1 MFKELGVRCSK
12 DEFDAA
18 LKDLAGED
26 GVLSFAEFETALRAA
41 VVAAAAAA
49 EAGAAAGAI
58 GTISKRRSGIRSES
72 RAAGAAAAPP
82 RPLTGT
88 FVIDGAVAV
97 MSPREDA
104 APGAAAVMPL
114 NAGGGGGGDDDDD
127 GGGGDGDDD
136 ESDGDDDEASKLTP
150 AQIKV
155 RAYSQL
161 AGAIILVT
169 LFSDPMCDVLG
180 ELGARL
186 QAATGLANAA
196 FYIAFVVT
204 PVISNAT
211 EIISSVIFASRK
223 TQASAVITY
232 AQLLGAA
239 AMNNSFCLA
248 IFLAIVY
255 IKQLEWNFSAEVLV
269 ILLVEAVMCAVAF
282 VQKTPIWR
290 AIIPFALYP
299 LALVTVYALER
310 AGMS

>member
-1 MFKELGVRCSK
+1 LG
-12 DEFDAA
+12 
-18 LKDLAGED
+18 G
-26 GVLSFAEFETALRAA
+26 
-41 VVAAAAAA
+41 
-49 EAGAAAGAI
+49 
-58 GTISKRRSGIRSES
+58 
-72 RAAGAAAAPP
+72 
-82 RPLTGT
+82 
-88 FVIDGAVAV
+88 
-97 MSPREDA
+97 
-104 APGAAAVMPL
+104 
-114 NAGGGGGGDDDDD
+114 GGGGGGDDYNDDD
-127 GGGGDGDDD
+127 GNDDDGGDGDDD
-136 ESDGDDDEASKLTP
+136 DEDEEASKLTP

-161 AGAIILVT
+161 AGAMVLVT

-255 IKQLEWNFSAEVLV
+255 IKKLDWNYSAEVLV
-269 ILLVEAVMCAVAF
+269 TLLVEAVMCAVAVF
-282 VQKTPIWR
+282 QKTPVWR
-290 AIIPFALYP
+290 ALIPLSLYP